1 MSGSRVI
8 CIDFEPG
15 IPGREIAAQVAQC
28 LQLPLLDAAIIT
40 RAARMLNL
48 ATRTVAS
55 LEDEPDHPIQRWFL
69 AAGEGDQSLGSV
81 GPTTVQSDPSMQSR
95 RPLMQAIRQAVQE
108 LAIRPCV
115 IADHDGAYALR
126 DRPGVLRVFLRAS
139 RSCRQGWLD
148 QQPERIWAVPK
159 RMVDRVDAGKRAYI
173 KQAFGRP
180 WPDPRIYHFMI
191 DVDGLRP
198 ERSGLLVAEYAMSVE
213 QAQVVAR

>member
-15 IPGREIAAQVAQC
+15 IPGREIAAKVARC
-28 LQLPLLDAAIIT
+28 LKLPLLDPEIIT

-55 LEDEPDHPIQRWFL
+55 LEDEPDHSIERWFL
-69 AAGEGDQSLGSV
+69 AAGEGDRSVGLV

-95 RPLMQAIRQAVQE
+95 RPLMQAIRQAVRE
-108 LAIRPCV
+108 LAVQPCV
-115 IADHDGAYALR
+115 IADHDGAYALQ
-126 DRPGVLRVFLRAS
+126 DRAGIVRVFLHAPLS
-139 RSCRQGWLD
+139 YRQGWLH
-148 QQPERIWAVPK
+148 QQREGECAEPQ

-173 KQAFGRP
+173 KQAYGRP

-198 ERSGLLVAEYAMSVE
+198 ERSGLLVAEYAISVE
-213 QAQVVAR
+213 QAQAVTR